1 MKTNTQQQG
10 WLKLFY
16 QFRDWEWYG
25 DPNMVALFIHLLLRA
40 NYKPVRRRGEVYG
53 RGVVLT
59 SREELS
65 HETGISERAI
75 RTCLTRL
82 KTTNEIAI
90 KVTKHGSVITLT
102 NYDKYQNQNA
112 ESDQRNDQQNDQPND
127 QQVTNKRPANDQQTT
142 SSKEIKKERNKEYF
156 VVDEMTREEF
166 FNDFFSEQRTATIEQ
181 LCMARAFG
189 SIENFKRL
197 ATAVLAEWEA
207 LPEPKHRDIKDARQH
222 LINHCSR
229 KMSAERREK
238 QTPTT
243 QNPLTDG
250 TRFSNPAQTK
260 RERTEVFASH
270 IFDKLTR
277 PDTPEFDDGFG

>member
-1 MKTNTQQQG
+1 METTTQQG

-16 QFRDWEWYG
+16 QFREWEWYG

-40 NYKPVRRRGEVYG
+40 NFKPVRRKGEVYG

-65 HETGISERAI
+65 RETGISERTI

-82 KTTNEIAI
+82 KTTNEITI
-90 KVTKHGSVITLT
+90 KATKQGSVITIT
-102 NYDKYQNQNA
+102 NYDKYQSQNA
-112 ESDQRNDQQNDQPND
+112 ENDQRNDQQSDQRPTNDRPTTD
-127 QQVTNKRPANDQQTT
+127 QQVT
-142 SSKEIKKERNKEYF
+142 SSIEVKKERIEEYV

-166 FNDFFSEQRTATIEQ
+166 FNDFFSEQRQATIEQ

-207 LPEPKHRDIKDARQH
+207 LPEPKHRDLKDARQH

-229 KMSAERREK
+229 KMSAECREQK
-238 QTPTT
+238 PTT
-243 QNPLTDG
+243 QNPTNND
-250 TRFSNPAQTK
+250 TRNIETPATK
-260 RERTEVFASH
+260 RERTEAFASH
-270 IFDKLTR
+270 IIDKLTR
-277 PDTPEFDDGFG
+277 PDTPEFDDGFD

>member
-1 MKTNTQQQG
+1 METTTQQG

-40 NYKPVRRRGEVYG
+40 NFKPMRHKGEVYG
-53 RGVVLT
+53 RGVILT

-65 HETGISERAI
+65 RETGISERTI

-90 KVTKHGSVITLT
+90 KTTKQGSVITLT
-102 NYDKYQNQNA
+102 NYDKYQNPNA
-112 ESDQRNDQQNDQPND
+112 DNDQRNDQPSD
-127 QQVTNKRPANDQQTT
+127 QQATNDRPTTDQQPT
-142 SSKEIKKERNKEYF
+142 SSIELKKERIYL
-156 VVDEMTREEF
+156 VVDNITREEF
-166 FNDFFSEQRTATIEQ
+166 FNDFFSENRRSTIEQ

-197 ATAVLAEWEA
+197 AAAVLAEWEA
-207 LPEPKHRDIKDARQH
+207 LPEPKHRDLKDARQH

-229 KMSAERREK
+229 KLSAER
-238 QTPTT
+238 QAQQSTPT
-243 QNPLTDG
+243 QNQPPYG
-250 TRFSNPAQTK
+250 TRTFETAPTK
-260 RERTEVFASH
+260 RERTEAFANH
-270 IFDKLTR
+270 IIDKLTR
-277 PDTPEFDDGFG
+277 PDTPEFDDGFD

>member
-1 MKTNTQQQG
+1 METTTQQG

-40 NYKPVRRRGEVYG
+40 NFKPVRRKGEIYG
-53 RGVVLT
+53 RGVVIT

-65 HETGISERAI
+65 RETGISERTI

-82 KTTNEIAI
+82 KTTNEITI
-90 KVTKHGSVITLT
+90 KATKQGSVITLT
-102 NYDKYQNQNA
+102 NYDKYQSSNA
-112 ESDQRNDQQNDQPND
+112 ESDQVNDQPSD
-127 QQVTNKRPANDQQTT
+127 QQATNDRPTTDQRPT
-142 SSKEIKKERNKEYF
+142 SSIELKKERIEEYL

-166 FNDFFSEQRTATIEQ
+166 FNDFFSENRRSTIEQ

-197 ATAVLAEWEA
+197 AAAVLAEWEA
-207 LPEPKHRDIKDARQH
+207 IPEPKHRDLKEARQH

-229 KMSAERREK
+229 KLSAERRE
-238 QTPTT
+238 QQPTT
-243 QNPLTDG
+243 QKPTTNG
-250 TRFSNPAQTK
+250 TRTNEPNQTK
-260 RERTEVFASH
+260 RERTEAFTSH
-270 IFDKLTR
+270 IFDKLSR
-277 PDTPEFDDGFG
+277 PDDAPDFDTGFD

>member
-1 MKTNTQQQG
+1 METTTQQG

-40 NYKPVRRRGEVYG
+40 NFKPVRRKGEIYG
-53 RGVVLT
+53 RGVVIT

-65 HETGISERAI
+65 RETGISERTI

-82 KTTNEIAI
+82 KTTDEITI
-90 KVTKHGSVITLT
+90 KATKQGSVITLT
-102 NYDKYQNQNA
+102 NYDKYQSPNA
-112 ESDQRNDQQNDQPND
+112 ESDQVNDQPSD
-127 QQVTNKRPANDQQTT
+127 QQATNKRPTTDQQPT
-142 SSKEIKKERNKEYF
+142 SSIELKKERIKEYL

-166 FNDFFSEQRTATIEQ
+166 FNDFFSENRRPAIEQ

-197 ATAVLAEWEA
+197 AAAVLAEWEA
-207 LPEPKHRDIKDARQH
+207 LPEPKHRDLKDARQH

-229 KMSAERREK
+229 KLSAESREQQPTTTQK
-238 QTPTT
+238 QTT
-243 QNPLTDG
+243 NG
-250 TRFSNPAQTK
+250 TKTNEPYPTK
-260 RERTEVFASH
+260 RERTEAFASH
-270 IFDKLTR
+270 IINKLTR
-277 PDTPEFDDGFG
+277 PDTPEFDDGFD

>member
-1 MKTNTQQQG
+1 METTTQPQG

-65 HETGISERAI
+65 RETGISERTI
-75 RTCLTRL
+75 RTCLARL
-82 KTTNEIAI
+82 KSTNEITI
-90 KVTKHGSVITLT
+90 KATKQGSVITLT
-102 NYDKYQNQNA
+102 NYDKYQNPNS
-112 ESDQRNDQQNDQPND
+112 ESDQENDQTSD
-127 QQVTNKRPANDQQTT
+127 QQLTNDRPTTDQRPT
-142 SSKEIKKERNKEYF
+142 SSIEIKKERNEEYL

-166 FNDFFSEQRTATIEQ
+166 FNDFFSPQRQATTEQ
-181 LCMARAFG
+181 LCMARCFG
-189 SIENFKRL
+189 TIENFKRL
-197 ATAVLAEWEA
+197 AAAVLAEWEA

-243 QNPLTDG
+243 QPPLTDG
-250 TRFSNPAQTK
+250 TRFNNPAQTK

-270 IFDKLTR
+270 IIDKLTR
-277 PDTPEFDDGFG
+277 PDTPEFDDGFD

>member
-1 MKTNTQQQG
+1 MQQQG

-65 HETGISERAI
+65 RETGISERTI

-82 KTTNEIAI
+82 KSTNEITI
-90 KVTKHGSVITLT
+90 KATKQGSIITIT
-102 NYDKYQNQNA
+102 NYDKYQSSNS
-112 ESDQRNDQQNDQPND
+112 ESDQENGQPND
-127 QQVTNKRPANDQQTT
+127 QQPTNDRPTTDQRPT
-142 SSKEIKKERNKEYF
+142 SSIEIKKEINKEYF
-156 VVDEMTREEF
+156 VVDELTREDF
-166 FNDFFSEQRTATIEQ
+166 FNDFFSPERQATTEQ

-189 SIENFKRL
+189 SVENFKRL
-197 ATAVLAEWEA
+197 AQAVLAEWEA
-207 LPEPKHRDIKDARQH
+207 LPEPKHNDLKDARQH

-229 KMSAERREK
+229 KMSAELRD
-238 QTPTT
+238 QQNPTT
-243 QNPLTDG
+243 QKNANNG
-250 TRFSNPAQTK
+250 TRDNNPASAK
-260 RERTEVFASH
+260 YERTEVFANH
-270 IFDKLTR
+270 IIDKLTR
-277 PDTPEFDDGFG
+277 PDTPEFDDGFD

>member
-1 MKTNTQQQG
+1 METTTQQG

-16 QFRDWEWYG
+16 QFREWEWYG

-40 NYKPVRRRGEVYG
+40 NFKPVRRKGEVYG

-65 HETGISERAI
+65 RETGISERTI

-82 KTTNEIAI
+82 KTTNEITI
-90 KVTKHGSVITLT
+90 KATKQGSVITLT
-102 NYDKYQNQNA
+102 NYDKYQSQNA
-112 ESDQRNDQQNDQPND
+112 ENDQRNDQPSDQRVTNDRPTTD
-127 QQVTNKRPANDQQTT
+127 QQVT
-142 SSKEIKKERNKEYF
+142 SSIEVKKERIEEYV

-166 FNDFFSEQRTATIEQ
+166 FNDFFSEQRQATIEQ

-207 LPEPKHRDIKDARQH
+207 LPEPKHRDLKDARQH

-229 KMSAERREK
+229 KMSAECREQK
-238 QTPTT
+238 PTT
-243 QNPLTDG
+243 QNPTNNG
-250 TRFSNPAQTK
+250 TRNIETPATK
-260 RERTEVFASH
+260 RERTEAFASH
-270 IFDKLTR
+270 IIDKLTR
-277 PDTPEFDDGFG
+277 PNTPEIDDGFD

>member
-1 MKTNTQQQG
+1 METTTQQG

-16 QFRDWEWYG
+16 QFREWEWYG

-40 NYKPVRRRGEVYG
+40 NFKPVRRKGEIYG

-65 HETGISERAI
+65 RETGISKRTI

-82 KTTNEIAI
+82 KTTNEITI
-90 KVTKHGSVITLT
+90 KATKQGSVITLT
-102 NYDKYQNQNA
+102 NYDKYQSQNA
-112 ESDQRNDQQNDQPND
+112 ESDQRNDQPSGQRPTNDRPTSD
-127 QQVTNKRPANDQQTT
+127 QQVT
-142 SSKEIKKERNKEYF
+142 SSIEVKKERIEEYV

-166 FNDFFSEQRTATIEQ
+166 FNDFFSEQRQATIEQ

-207 LPEPKHRDIKDARQH
+207 LPEPKHRDLKDARQH

-229 KMSAERREK
+229 KMSAECREQK
-238 QTPTT
+238 PTT
-243 QNPLTDG
+243 QNPTYNG
-250 TRFSNPAQTK
+250 TRNIETPATK
-260 RERTEVFASH
+260 RERTEAFASH
-270 IFDKLTR
+270 IIDKLTR
-277 PDTPEFDDGFG
+277 PYTPEFDDGFD

>member
-1 MKTNTQQQG
+1 METTTQQG

-16 QFRDWEWYG
+16 QFREWEWYG

-40 NYKPVRRRGEVYG
+40 NFKPVRRKGEVYG

-65 HETGISERAI
+65 RETGISERTI

-82 KTTNEIAI
+82 KTTNEITI
-90 KVTKHGSVITLT
+90 KATKQGSVITLT
-102 NYDKYQNQNA
+102 NYDKYQSQNA
-112 ESDQRNDQQNDQPND
+112 ESDQRNDQPSDQR
-127 QQVTNKRPANDQQTT
+127 VTNDRPTTDQRVT
-142 SSKEIKKERNKEYF
+142 SSIEVKKERIEEYV

-166 FNDFFSEQRTATIEQ
+166 FNDFFSEQRQATIEQ

-207 LPEPKHRDIKDARQH
+207 LPEPKHRDLKDARQH

-229 KMSAERREK
+229 KMSAECREQK
-238 QTPTT
+238 PTT
-243 QNPLTDG
+243 QNPTNNG
-250 TRFSNPAQTK
+250 TRNIETPATK
-260 RERTEVFASH
+260 RERTEAFAFH
-270 IFDKLTR
+270 IIDKLTR
-277 PDTPEFDDGFG
+277 PDTAEFDDGFD